1 MTAVIHFNM
10 IVEINQL
17 LKYKGIE
24 YSIHSSGGCTS
35 CGIELRC
42 DGNKHSIDEVIRI
55 INDYLSD
62 KWMKVVRQKDNSMHL
77 NVFSNFQ

>member
-17 LKYKGIE
+17 LKNKGIE
-24 YSIHSSGGCTS
+24 YSIHSIGGCTS

-62 KWMKVVRQKDNSMHL
+62 KWMKVTLQAENSIYL
-77 NVFSNFQ
+77 SVFSSF